1 MRICHIYTE
10 EEKQFLA
17 KVVPGR
23 SYAEIRDEFIKEFGW
38 EISAGQI
45 KGCLKRYGLNTGR
58 NGQFPKGHVPLNK
71 GKKMSPEVYEKCKDT
86 MFKKGQMPV
95 NRRPVGSERVT
106 VDGYIEIKV
115 AEPRKWRLKHRVVW
129 EQHNGPLPKYDAII
143 FLDGNSLNT
152 DISNL
157 KHVTRKELLLMN
169 QNHLFSKDAELTIA
183 GVNLAKLINKTKEA
197 EEQKKKC

>member
-38 EISAGQI
+38 EISVGQI
-45 KGCLKRYGLNTGR
+45 KGSIMRYGLNTGR
-58 NGQFPKGHVPLNK
+58 NGQFPKGNVPMNK
-71 GKKMSPEVYEKCKDT
+71 GKKMSPEVYEKCKGT
-86 MFKKGQMPV
+86 MFKKGQTPV
-95 NRRPVGSERVT
+95 NRRAVGSERVT
-106 VDGYIEIKV
+106 VDGYVEIKV
-115 AEPRKWRLKHRVVW
+115 AEPNKWKLKHRVVW
-129 EQHNGPLPKYDAII
+129 EQHNGPLPRYDAIV

-169 QNHLFSKDAELTIA
+169 QNHLFSDDADITNV
-183 GVNLAKLINKTKEA
+183 GVNLVKLINKTNEA
-197 EEQKKKC
+197 EGQCK